1 MDPGFSWS
9 ALMRQSASTSIICHR
24 TQGAN
29 IPKTN
34 YYLSLG
40 PFYDPFPQSRNYP
53 VTAVSFYQRFQGG
66 ERGNKE

>member
-1 MDPGFSWS
+1 MDSGFSWS
-9 ALMRQSASTSIICHR
+9 ALMRTHQSASTSIICHR

-34 YYLSLG
+34 YYLPSA
-40 PFYDPFPQSRNYP
+40 P
-53 VTAVSFYQRFQGG
+53 VSFYQRFQGG